1 MTALLD
7 DLDRTLLDR
16 LQDGI
21 AVADRPFLALAQE
34 LGITEDLLLDRLRRM
49 LADGVL
55 TRFGPMFNAEA
66 MGGAFCLCAMA
77 VPEED
82 IDAVAE
88 LVNAWPEVAHNY
100 ERAHRLNMWF
110 VLAADRPERIE
121 EVADEIETRTGL
133 AVLRLPKEAE
143 FFLRLKVAA

>member
-1 MTALLD
+1 MTGLD
-7 DLDRTLLDR
+7 ALDRALLDR

-21 AVADRPFLALAQE
+21 AVTDRPFLAVAQE
-34 LGITEDLLLDRLRRM
+34 LGATQETVLGRLRRM
-49 LADGVL
+49 LRKGVL

-77 VPEED
+77 VPPERF
-82 IDAVAE
+82 DAVAE
-88 LVNAWPEVAHNY
+88 LVNGFPEVAHNY
-100 ERAHRLNMWF
+100 ERDHRLNMWL
-110 VLAADRPERIE
+110 VLAAERPERIAA
-121 EVADEIETRTGL
+121 VAEEIEARTGL